1 VATHQGKAA
10 VRKSQFATRRNKTNS
25 KNRGKTLR
33 AASLRRKRRGKQF
46 LRFPEV
52 EGKTVEFIELG
63 TAADFPCVEIG
74 FADRTALHVVMD
86 TRLTMEPVYSDWK
99 TGNQRRLRQWPVV
112 ECR

>member
-1 VATHQGKAA
+1 MATNQGKAA
-10 VRKSQFATRRNKTNS
+10 VRKSQFATSRNKTNS
-25 KNRGKTLR
+25 KNRHKIHR

-52 EGKTVEFIELG
+52 KGKTVDFIELG
-63 TAADFPCVEIG
+63 TASDFPCVEIG
-74 FADRTALHVVMD
+74 FADRTAMLVLMD

-99 TGNQRRLRQWPVV
+99 TGNQRRLRKWPVI

>member
-10 VRKSQFATRRNKTNS
+10 VRKSQFAARRSKTNS
-25 KNRGKTLR
+25 KDNRKTLR
-33 AASLRRKRRGKQF
+33 PTSIRRKRRGKQF

-52 EGKTVEFIELG
+52 KGKTVEFIELG
-63 TAADFPCVEIG
+63 TSAEFPCVEIA
-74 FADRTALHVVMD
+74 FADRTAMLVLMD

-99 TGNQRRLRQWPVV
+99 TGNQRRLRQWPIV